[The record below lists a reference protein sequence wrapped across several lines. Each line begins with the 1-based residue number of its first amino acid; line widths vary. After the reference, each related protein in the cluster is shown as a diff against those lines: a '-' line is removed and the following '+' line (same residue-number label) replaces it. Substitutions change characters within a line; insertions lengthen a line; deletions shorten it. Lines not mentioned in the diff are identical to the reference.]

1 MAKGKSPSQ
10 ASQQK
15 PASASKKKKK
25 DKNAVTKPANEESD
39 RTRCANACAHCAKKK
54 CKCSGI
60 FPCLGCV
67 KDNIPCIYGKNKR
80 LAKGKVTAGR
90 VQLLEFQN
98 DLLRT
103 GLQQIL
109 RTKVIPEV
117 EPEEGGRILTH
128 KILQELGVLMDLNEW
143 YNEPEEAPVDSQQ
156 SQQPPQQ
163 DSHQQ
168 QEVLVPYG
176 SGISQEHNQQQ
187 SQQPPQQDS
196 HQQQQVLVPYGSGI
210 PQEHRPRDEVHVPYD
225 NRMAVDPLFV
235 NPLPPG
241 PWPNDFHLAPN
252 VGGSNNNVQFL
263 QQGVSQNYA
272 LPETPNALAFDPNLV
287 LYDHDLRPSVP
298 ASDPTN
304 SFDFRNW

>member
-1 MAKGKSPSQ
+1 M
-10 ASQQK
+10 
-15 PASASKKKKK
+15 
-25 DKNAVTKPANEESD
+25 
-39 RTRCANACAHCAKKK
+39 
-54 CKCSGI
+54 
-60 FPCLGCV
+60 
-67 KDNIPCIYGKNKR
+67 
-80 LAKGKVTAGR
+80 
-90 VQLLEFQN
+90 QLLEFQN

-143 YNEPEEAPVDSQQ
+143 YNEPEEAPVNSQQ

-176 SGISQEHNQQQ
+176 SGISQEHYQQQ
-187 SQQPPQQDS
+187 E
-196 HQQQQVLVPYGSGI
+196 VPVSYGGEI
-210 PQEHRPRDEVHVPYD
+210 PQEHRPRDEVNVPYD
-225 NRMAVDPLFV
+225 NGMTADPLFV

-241 PWPNDFHLAPN
+241 PWENNFHFAPN

-272 LPETPNALAFDPNLV
+272 LSETPNALAFDPNLV
-287 LYDHDLRPSVP
+287 LYDHDLRPPVP
-298 ASDPTN
+298 ASDPTD
-304 SFDFRNW
+304 SSDFRIW